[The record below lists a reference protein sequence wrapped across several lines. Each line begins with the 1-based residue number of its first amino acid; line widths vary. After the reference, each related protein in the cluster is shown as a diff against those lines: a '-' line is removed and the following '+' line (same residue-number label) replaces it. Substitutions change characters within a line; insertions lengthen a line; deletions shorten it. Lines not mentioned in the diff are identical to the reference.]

1 MKKRFTEEQIVK
13 MIQEHKEGKT
23 VPEISREYGIEE
35 QTFYKWQQKYGNMK
49 VSEVKKMKS
58 LAEENA
64 RLKRLVAELSLEKM
78 VMIDIIKDFS
88 NPD

>member
-23 VPEISREYGIEE
+23 VPEISREYGIAE

-49 VSEVKKMKS
+49 VSEVQKN
-58 LAEENA
+58 E
-64 RLKRLVAELSLEKM
+64 
-78 VMIDIIKDFS
+78 IIGRRKCKIKTPS
-88 NPD
+88 SRIIS

>member
-23 VPEISREYGIEE
+23 VPEISREYEIEE

-49 VSEVKKMKS
+49 VSEVKKNEITGRRKC
-58 LAEENA
+58 
-64 RLKRLVAELSLEKM
+64 K
-78 VMIDIIKDFS
+78 IKTTSCRTITRKNGND
-88 NPD
+88 